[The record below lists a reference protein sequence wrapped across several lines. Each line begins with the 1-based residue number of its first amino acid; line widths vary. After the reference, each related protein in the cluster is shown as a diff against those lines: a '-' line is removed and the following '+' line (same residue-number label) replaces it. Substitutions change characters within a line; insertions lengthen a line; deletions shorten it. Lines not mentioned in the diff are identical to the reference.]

1 MRVFRLNYK
10 KRQLKLVELILEHEI
25 FGTFFDSLML
35 TGQMPD
41 KNRIASEM
49 RRLHVCNEG
58 QIVRRAGSVSGWLKW
73 INNLTKL

>member
-1 MRVFRLNYK
+1 M
-10 KRQLKLVELILEHEI
+10 
-25 FGTFFDSLML
+25 ML